1 MIVDFMFVRALD
13 GGRRVGRVRGRQ
25 EEIDKMKAK
34 YGVSGKE
41 GDSKGDKASKA

>member
-1 MIVDFMFVRALD
+1 LGWGA
-13 GGRRVGRVRGRQ
+13 Q

-41 GDSKGDKASKA
+41 TDKASKA

>member
-1 MIVDFMFVRALD
+1 LFAGVTC
-13 GGRRVGRVRGRQ
+13 RRRGRQ

-41 GDSKGDKASKA
+41 GEKGEKASKA